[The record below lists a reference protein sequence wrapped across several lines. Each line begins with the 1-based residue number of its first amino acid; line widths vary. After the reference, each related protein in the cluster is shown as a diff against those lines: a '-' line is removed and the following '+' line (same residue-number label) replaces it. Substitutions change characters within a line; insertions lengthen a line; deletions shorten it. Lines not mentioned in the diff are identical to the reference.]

1 LDFERRSKKDLQTDF
16 NRLKEILKQRDALIE
31 NSGLVLYTDNEVK
44 AKKAADGK
52 PPLATTPTSSSSY
65 ANSTSSATTTPV
77 ASAASA
83 AAASALEDLNNEIRS
98 VLPAALVSP
107 ATAKLLDTLGEGTID
122 DKLKML
128 LSDKQELKET
138 ANRLM
143 SEIERERARTEK
155 LEKRLVES
163 TSRMMDNQEAS
174 QELLD
179 MQSMN
184 FIFIFVSPYV

>member
-44 AKKAADGK
+44 ATKAKLVDGK
-52 PPLATTPTSSSSY
+52 PPIASSSSSSSLNTTS
-65 ANSTSSATTTPV
+65 AATVSSATAALS
-77 ASAASA
+77 AST
-83 AAASALEDLNNEIRS
+83 LDELNNEIRS

-138 ANRLM
+138 TNRLM
-143 SEIERERARTEK
+143 SEIERERARNEK

-163 TSRMMDNQEAS
+163 TSKMMDNQEAS

-179 MQSMN
+179 MQSSSLRLTN
-184 FIFIFVSPYV
+184 FS